1 MDSESLTVLCVDDD
15 ESFVTL
21 TATHLERTGPGF
33 TVFTE
38 TNPTDGLDRL
48 ADGTID
54 CIVSDHDMPQM
65 TGLEFLETIRADHQ
79 DLPFILFTGKGSED
93 IAEQAIN
100 AGVTCYLQKEHDDSQ
115 FTVLANRIENAVSQ
129 YRAERR
135 ASTLKQEYELIAE
148 TATDA
153 FWTVNPMTGKLT
165 VSRGFE
171 QFGYASDAAFD
182 LEWFYE
188 KLHPDDRKHVRQH
201 DEAVFARNHDAF
213 EELSDDRGQFVIE
226 YRFEQADGAYAECL
240 ERGILLFEDGEPT
253 KMVGTI
259 TDITERKERERELEH
274 KTERLYKFASI
285 LSHDIRNPLSI
296 AQGYLEMAQDEC
308 EAPHLDKVAEA
319 LGRVDSITE
328 DVLTLAGDGDDI
340 TATDEVSLEA
350 VAETAWKNI
359 ARQSAALETVAASVT
374 IMCDSNRVCRALENL
389 FRNAIEHG
397 GDNVT
402 VRVGPLEE
410 RDGFYVEDDGVGFSA
425 DTDQLF
431 EWRYTTSEGGTGFGL
446 AIVEQIVTA
455 HGWTI
460 TATDSDVGGARF
472 EIQCDALS

>member
-21 TATHLERTGPGF
+21 TATNLERTGTGF

-48 ADGTID
+48 ADGAID

-65 TGLEFLETIRADHQ
+65 TGLEFLETIRADHP
-79 DLPFILFTGKGSED
+79 DLPFILFTGNGSED

-100 AGVTCYLQKEHDDSQ
+100 ADVTCYLQKEHDDSQ
-115 FTVLANRIENAVSQ
+115 FTVLANHIENAVSQ

-153 FWTVNPMTGKLT
+153 FWTVNPVTDTLT

-188 KLHPDDRKHVRQH
+188 KLHPDDRETVRQH
-201 DEAVFARNHDAF
+201 DDSVFARNDEAF
-213 EELSDDRGQFVIE
+213 EELTDDRGQFVIE
-226 YRFEQADGAYAECL
+226 YRFEQADGTYAECL
-240 ERGILLFEDGEPT
+240 ERGILLFEDDEPI

-296 AQGYLEMAQDEC
+296 AQGYLKMAQDEC
-308 EAPHLDKVAEA
+308 ETPHLDKVEEA
-319 LGRVDSITE
+319 LARVDSITE
-328 DVLTLAGDGDDI
+328 DVLTLAGDGNDI
-340 TATDEVSLEA
+340 TATEEVTLQA
-350 VAETAWKNI
+350 VAETAWQNI
-359 ARQSAALETVAASVT
+359 DRESAALEIEATSVT
-374 IMCDSNRVCRALENL
+374 LLCDSNRACRALENL

-402 VRVGPLEE
+402 VRVGPLED
-410 RDGFYVEDDGVGFSA
+410 RDGVYVEDDGVGFSA

-431 EWRYTTSEGGTGFGL
+431 EWRYTTNEGGTGFGL

-472 EIQCDALS
+472 EIQWDAIN